1 MQDSRP
7 EIARAKGWRKKNK
20 IKTGVAYS
28 VPLTPRIKKS
38 KKKERMSDGD
48 FFSTISEA
56 LVPLHRAFNG
66 VFLPAIFNSGNVPS
80 SLPYFLLVLSNRLF
94 LLNFFLSSIFLS
106 RLQLS
111 SNPRETQRLQRS
123 TFKTC

>member
-28 VPLTPRIKKS
+28 VPLTPRIKKR

-94 LLNFFLSSIFLS
+94 LLNFFFVVDLFVATAALVESARNTEVTEEYI
-106 RLQLS
+106 
-111 SNPRETQRLQRS
+111 
-123 TFKTC
+123 